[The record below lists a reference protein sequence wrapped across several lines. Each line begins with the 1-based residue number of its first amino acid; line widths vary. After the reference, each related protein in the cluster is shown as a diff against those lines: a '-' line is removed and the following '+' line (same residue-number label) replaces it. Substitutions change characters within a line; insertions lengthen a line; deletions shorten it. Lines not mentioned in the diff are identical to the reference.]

1 MKNILCPKARS
12 ENLVIQTLPGET
24 LVYDLTS
31 HEAHCLNETA
41 AFVWDKCKGDISI
54 DEIARSVETR
64 FGHTADADYVRLAVK
79 QLDDK
84 NLLIES
90 GLGGLAMPSRREAIK
105 KIGLVSAIAIPI
117 VASMVAPRNAFGS
130 VSCSCVNPVDCA
142 PQTQCMST
150 TNCNGVGICTP

>member
-24 LVYDLTS
+24 LVYDLTT

-64 FGHTADADYVRLAVK
+64 FGHAVDADYVRLAVK

-84 NLLIES
+84 NLLTES

-105 KIGLVSAIAIPI
+105 KIGLASAIAIPI
-117 VASMVAPRNAFGS
+117 VASMVAPQSALASTSCICSSNA
-130 VSCSCVNPVDCA
+130 DCA
-142 PQTQCMST
+142 PQGGCLSQ
-150 TNCNGVGICTP
+150 TNCNGVGQCAP

>member
-24 LVYDLTS
+24 LVYDLTTN
-31 HEAHCLNETA
+31 EAHCLNETA

-64 FGHTADADYVRLAVK
+64 FGHAVDADYVRLAVK

-84 NLLIES
+84 NLLTES

-105 KIGLVSAIAIPI
+105 KIGLASAIAIPI
-117 VASMVAPRNAFGS
+117 VASMVAPQSALAS
-130 VSCSCVNPVDCA
+130 TSCICVTPADCA
-142 PQTQCMST
+142 TQGGCPST
-150 TNCNGVGICTP
+150 VNCNGTGQCAP

>member
-24 LVYDLTS
+24 LVYDLTTN
-31 HEAHCLNETA
+31 EAHCLNETA

-64 FGHTADADYVRLAVK
+64 YGHAVDADFVRLAVK

-84 NLLIES
+84 NLLTQS

-105 KIGLVSAIAIPI
+105 KIGLASAIAIPI
-117 VASMVAPRNAFGS
+117 VASMVAPQSALAS
-130 VSCSCVNPVDCA
+130 TSCICVNPADCTGMTSC
-142 PQTQCMST
+142 PST
-150 TNCNGVGICTP
+150 VVCNGVGQCAP